1 VVLGEAAL
9 NTLPKKYKKKKRIG
23 RHAKKRL
30 HIFFDEQKSH
40 SRMERGIGTK
50 GLL

>member
-1 VVLGEAAL
+1 MLL
-9 NTLPKKYKKKKRIG
+9 KKYKNKRIG

-40 SRMERGIGTK
+40 SGMEKGVGTR